1 MNLVKIKEKKMKK
14 FYLLIT
20 IFGLFFAGCMEKNQY
35 VVNGK
40 MMGENDLLTLGL
52 DRADFEYA
60 AQKSV
65 ESLLRSGALDNKQ
78 GGRYVVAM
86 GKVINDTTEHI
97 DTDLLTKKIRIAL
110 LNSKKAV
117 MTTAVSGNGSQ
128 ENLTYDV
135 RDLRNNEEFNQS
147 TIAKKGTILAPDFAL
162 SGKIIQKIAQ
172 TSAKKALVSYYFQ
185 LTLTDLTS
193 GLAFWED
200 ENIIEKIG
208 SNKSVVW

>member
-1 MNLVKIKEKKMKK
+1 MKK
-14 FYLLIT
+14 FYLFLA
-20 IFGLFFAGCMEKNQY
+20 FLMLFLAGCTEKNQY
-35 VVNGK
+35 IINGK
-40 MMGENDLLTLGL
+40 QMGENDLLTLGI
-52 DRADFEYA
+52 DKADFEYA

-65 ESLLRSGALDNKQ
+65 ESLLKSGSLDNPK
-78 GGRYVVAM
+78 GGRYIVAM
-86 GKVINDTTEHI
+86 GKVINDTTEYI

-117 MTTAVSGNGSQ
+117 MTTAISGNGTS

-135 RDLRNNEEFNQS
+135 RDLRNNDEFNQA

-172 TSAKKALVSYYFQ
+172 TTTKKALVTYYFQ
-185 LTLTDLTS
+185 LTLTDLTT

-200 ENIIEKIG
+200 ENVIEKIG